1 MLVREKTEGVENP
14 FNTCEFINRP
24 CLCAAGAMR
33 EKGIGLKC
41 YHTQGTEGSGSKSSC
56 HANCEKTCLYTYQLV
71 NDIEPESRKRRA
83 WINWHASSFKSG
95 V

>member
-14 FNTCEFINRP
+14 FNTCEVHKP
-24 CLCAAGAMR
+24 SLSLCSRGDARG
-33 EKGIGLKC
+33 KNGLKC

-71 NDIEPESRKRRA
+71 NDIEPESRKRRSR
-83 WINWHASSFKSG
+83 ILS
-95 V
+95 